1 MLIIQLQP
9 HWQKVR
15 REAAVGV
22 LVGSRTS
29 RPAAACLKYS
39 EWACQIVG
47 SWRGH
52 HVNWQLPEGDITISD
67 ALREAVGGHPLV
79 AELLARRGFAEPDA
93 ALAFLD
99 PARYRPAPPDDLP
112 GLCAAAERLL
122 EAVQRGERILVW
134 GDFDVDGQTATALL
148 VGALQGLGAEVR
160 FHVPLRE
167 HGHGV
172 QPDRLAVYLAE
183 GIDLLLTCDTGI
195 AAYEAVD
202 AARTAGVDVLIT
214 DHHTLPSG
222 DLPAAFAVVNP
233 QLLDAGHPLRDLPG
247 VGVAYKLVEKLY
259 ELAGRP
265 DDAAQFLDL
274 VALGIVAD
282 VAVQRHDTR
291 YLLQRGIDKLRYP
304 ARVGLAAL
312 LEAAKVDPARLS
324 AETIGYQL
332 GPRLNALGRLGDA
345 SLAVELLTTRDR
357 ATARQI
363 AAQLEVLN
371 DQRRQIQDDVTA
383 AALAQVEKN
392 PELLDAPVLV
402 VGGENW
408 HRGIIGPVASRL
420 AEQFR
425 RPAVVL
431 ALPRG
436 GDGRAFGSAR
446 SWAGVNIAAA
456 FAACAGLL
464 DTHGGHTGAAG
475 CSLDPERIPQFRRQ
489 LANAVAAQ
497 RGAAEPDAP
506 RIDAVVKL
514 GDVTEPLAAE
524 LDRLA
529 PFGEGNPP
537 VQLMAPSMVV
547 KTSTVFGIG
556 RQHRRVTLEDAAG
569 QRFVMTWWRGAE
581 HTLPQGIIDVL
592 YTPRVADYRGQRSLQ
607 LEWVTS
613 RPTPGAAVEVGL
625 RPEVI
630 DLRADLDP
638 LGKLPADGYRV
649 WAEGLSPGDLPF
661 SREQIISRFEAAP
674 ASALVIWTAPP
685 GPAELQAMIEQ
696 SQARAFYVVGQQVPD
711 GSAEGFLQRLA
722 GLAKHAAA
730 HYAEGVPIQKLA
742 AATGQ
747 REVVVRAGLD
757 WLAAKGLFAVDWP
770 DGDTVVLTPGGTP
783 DPGAVDRLLASLRAM
798 LAETAAFRAYFRRA
812 DLAAFFEG

>member
-1 MLIIQLQP
+1 M
-9 HWQKVR
+9 
-15 REAAVGV
+15 
-22 LVGSRTS
+22 
-29 RPAAACLKYS
+29 
-39 EWACQIVG
+39 
-47 SWRGH
+47 
-52 HVNWQLPEGDITISD
+52 NWQLPEEDITISD

-79 AELLARRGFAEPDA
+79 AELLVRRGFADLDA

-112 GLCAAAERLL
+112 DLCAAAERLL
-122 EAVQRGERILVW
+122 GAVRGGERILVW

-148 VGALQGLGAEVR
+148 ADALQGLGAEVR
-160 FHVPLRE
+160 YHVPLRE
-167 HGHGV
+167 RGHGV
-172 QPDRLAVYLAE
+172 QPNVLAGYLAA

-195 AAYEAVD
+195 GAYEAVD
-202 AARTAGVDVLIT
+202 AARAAGVDVLIT
-214 DHHTLPSG
+214 DHHTLPPG
-222 DLPAAFAVVNP
+222 DLPPAFAVVNP
-233 QLLDAGHPLRDLPG
+233 QRLDAGHPLRDLPG

-265 DDAAQFLDL
+265 GDAAQFLDL

-291 YLLQRGIDKLRYP
+291 HLLQRGLDKLRDP
-304 ARVGLAAL
+304 DRVGLAAL
-312 LEAAKVDPARLS
+312 LESAKVDPARLS
-324 AETIGYQL
+324 AETIGFQL
-332 GPRLNALGRLGDA
+332 GPRLNALGRLDDA
-345 SLAVELLTTRDR
+345 SLAVELLTTGDR

-392 PELLDAPVLV
+392 PELLDSPVLV

-431 ALPRG
+431 SLPRE

-446 SWAGVNIAAA
+446 SWAGVDIAAA

-464 DTHGGHTGAAG
+464 DTHGGHPGAAG
-475 CSLDPERIPQFRRQ
+475 CSLDRERIPQFRRQ
-489 LANAVAAQ
+489 LGNAVAAQ

-514 GDVTEPLAAE
+514 GEVSDALAAE

-529 PFGEGNPP
+529 PFGEGNPS
-537 VQLMAPSMVV
+537 VQLMAPSLAV
-547 KTSTVFGIG
+547 KTSTVFGVG
-556 RQHRRVTLEDAAG
+556 RQHRRVTVEDATG

-581 HTLPQGIIDVL
+581 HPLPQGIIDLL
-592 YTPRVADYRGQRSLQ
+592 YTPRVADYKGQRTLQ
-607 LEWVTS
+607 LEWLAS
-613 RPTPGAAVEVGL
+613 RPTPGVAVEVGL
-625 RPEVI
+625 RPEVL

-638 LGKLPADGYRV
+638 LGKLPAEGYRV
-649 WAEGLSPGDLPF
+649 WAEGLAPGELPF
-661 SREQIISRFEAAP
+661 GREQLVSRFEMAP
-674 ASALVIWTAPP
+674 APALVIWTIPP
-685 GPAELQAMIEQ
+685 GPAELQAMVEQ
-696 SQARAFYVVGQQVPD
+696 SGARTFYVVGQQVAD

-722 GLAKHAAA
+722 GLAKHAAEQ
-730 HYAEGVPIQKLA
+730 YAEGVLIQKIA

-747 REVVVRAGLD
+747 REVVVRMGLD
-757 WLAAKGLFAVDWP
+757 WLAAKGLFTADWP
-770 DGDTVVLTPGGTP
+770 DGDTVVLKPGGEP
-783 DPGAVDRLLASLRAM
+783 DSDAARLLASLRAM

-812 DLAAFFEG
+812 DLSAFFEG